1 MSRSPYQMA
10 HVFMVIGCRDAR
22 LRTTISDVLIAQLL
36 CMVYWLTVMSNVI
49 IREISATVLGET
61 FHSLMVDEAWEVSQ
75 IQSITEFLAK
85 YGVYSGVVA
94 AFCLSVKAT
103 KPLHLLP
110 TKYVETSSMEKLGD
124 ERNIQD
130 YVNAFMK
137 SFLLQGKENLEV
149 VKPNKSFMNQ
159 ITADF
164 SNADLVLV
172 TNILSLKKVSVL
184 QVVRE
189 VLLAVGLP
197 FLDAK
202 LASLGAGGRL
212 WSERD
217 VVESIRKTVDVEMER

>member
-149 VKPNKSFMNQ
+149 V
-159 ITADF
+159 
-164 SNADLVLV
+164 
-172 TNILSLKKVSVL
+172 
-184 QVVRE
+184 RE

-217 VVESIRKTVDVEMER
+217 VVESIRKTVDVEMERNLVSGMLPWPAACPC

>member
-1 MSRSPYQMA
+1 MTGRHILRVRCNTWSSLFVRELPAVLGISAGIRSE
-10 HVFMVIGCRDAR
+10 RDLPGMDLKYMFILSCLDR
-22 LRTTISDVLIAQLL
+22 LVWKTTE
-36 CMVYWLTVMSNVI
+36 
-49 IREISATVLGET
+49 EISATVLGET

-149 VKPNKSFMNQ
+149 V
-159 ITADF
+159 
-164 SNADLVLV
+164 
-172 TNILSLKKVSVL
+172 
-184 QVVRE
+184 RE